1 MSSFLRSLSF
11 SIQTNN
17 RLALDLWQRL
27 TSLGLSRVKPTYRGL
42 RGGNRRKQVLPRP
55 GTVQESSMG
64 QPLFS
69 YGSFLTDFSGE
80 KENVNGES
88 NLHTA
93 LSSTLNVQIDTLQR
107 VGINNGSIL
116 VIKPRNRLR
125 DRPSGPQRTP
135 GVHGRNLSHFAPTIP
150 SNQGKENSVF
160 GLSALLANTMSLA
173 TKTDEVRSVVL
184 DLKPNLGFFTE
195 TWLRET
201 MCDSLLQ
208 IPSYSLIH
216 LDRTTDHHGGVGLYI
231 ENSIKLKHLE
241 KLSDPD
247 IEALWAWLRPSRLP
261 RGVPCIVAGVIYH
274 PHFNNSIRDAALVN
288 YLSASLTSLEGE
300 YPGCGFVLCGNFNC
314 LNTRRLTTQF
324 KLKQLVDKPT
334 RGDQILDLVLTNLP
348 QLYDS
353 KAVQTFPP
361 FGMSDHNVVLVRPK
375 ARPKGNG
382 CSMKTTARRDTR
394 PSRKLELGR
403 YLSSID

>member
-1 MSSFLRSLSF
+1 
-11 SIQTNN
+11 
-17 RLALDLWQRL
+17 
-27 TSLGLSRVKPTYRGL
+27 
-42 RGGNRRKQVLPRP
+42 
-55 GTVQESSMG
+55 MG
-64 QPLFS
+64 QPLSS
-69 YGSFLTDFSGE
+69 YGSFLADFPGE
-80 KENVNGES
+80 KVNLNGES

-93 LSSTLNVQIDTLQR
+93 PSSTLNIQIDTLQR
-107 VGINNGSIL
+107 VGSIP

-125 DRPSGPQRTP
+125 DRPSGPQRPP
-135 GVHGRNLSHFAPTIP
+135 GVRGRNLSRFAPTIP

-173 TKTDEVRSVVL
+173 PKIDEVRSVVL

-201 MCDSLLQ
+201 ICDSLLQ
-208 IPSYSLIH
+208 IPGYSFIH
-216 LDRTTDHHGGVGLYI
+216 RDRTTDHHGGVGLYI
-231 ENSIKLKHLE
+231 ENSIKFKHLE

-300 YPGCGFVLCGNFNC
+300 YPGCGFVLCGDFNR

-353 KAVQTFPP
+353 NAVQTFSPLW
-361 FGMSDHNVVLVRPK
+361 HV
-375 ARPKGNG
+375 
-382 CSMKTTARRDTR
+382 
-394 PSRKLELGR
+394 
-403 YLSSID
+403 